1 MAEREFSVTCVMS
14 VSDTKVYIESD
25 ELNNLSADEIKELVI
40 SKAIDQDQWTIY
52 EDNED
57 TAEYEVEEE

>member
-1 MAEREFSVTCVMS
+1 MS